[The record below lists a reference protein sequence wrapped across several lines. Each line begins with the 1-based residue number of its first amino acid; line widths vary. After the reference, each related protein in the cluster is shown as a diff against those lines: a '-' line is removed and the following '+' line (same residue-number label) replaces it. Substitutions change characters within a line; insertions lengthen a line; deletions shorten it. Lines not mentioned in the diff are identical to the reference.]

1 MKNDVILITGG
12 SSGYG
17 KATAEMFAK
26 NGAKVIITGRNADT
40 LNAVAAEIGAEAFVA
55 DATNPA
61 DWARLYDHIV
71 EKYGKLD
78 MLVNNAGG
86 GVAIK
91 EVADISI
98 EEIDKTISLN
108 LNSVLYGCHT
118 FAPLFINQKGGT
130 IVNVSSVCAK
140 QAWKGWTTYAAS
152 KWGVLGL
159 TKGLTTELGPHG
171 VRVTCIVPG
180 AGATNFDANANF
192 TGRGAV
198 PAFKAEN
205 FAQVIYDLY
214 NLPKTVWI
222 EETTVWGIDQVVVP
236 L

>member
-17 KATAEMFAK
+17 KATAELFAK
-26 NGAKVIITGRNADT
+26 NGAKVIITGRKAET
-40 LNAVAAEIGAEAFVA
+40 LNPVAQEIGAEAFVA

-61 DWARLYDHIV
+61 DWKRLYDHIM

-91 EVADISI
+91 EVADITPD
-98 EEIDKTISLN
+98 EIDKTITLN
-108 LNSVLYGCHT
+108 LNSALYGCHT
-118 FAPLFINQKGGT
+118 FAPLFIRQKGGT
-130 IVNVSSVCAK
+130 IVNVSSICAREAK
-140 QAWKGWTTYAAS
+140 PRWATYAAA
-152 KWGVLGL
+152 KWGVVGL
-159 TKGLTTELGPHG
+159 SKGLATELGPHG
-171 VRVTCIVPG
+171 VRVTCAIPG
-180 AGATNFDANANF
+180 AGATNFDKNANF
-192 TGRGAV
+192 TDRGTV
-198 PAFKAEN
+198 PGFTGEK

-214 NLPKTVWI
+214 RLPRTVWM
-222 EETTVWGIDQVVVP
+222 EEITVWGIDQIVIP